1 MSKVFSIITTINLD
15 KLDSEINEYISQ
27 NGNFDPY
34 IFMNEDTANAIRQE
48 IGADIL
54 DKDVNLNAK
63 PLKDG
68 IRATYCGYKV
78 FINNDLKLGIVEIR

>member
-1 MSKVFSIITTINLD
+1 
-15 KLDSEINEYISQ
+15 
-27 NGNFDPY
+27 
-34 IFMNEDTANAIRQE
+34 MNEDTANAIRQE

-54 DKDVNLNAK
+54 YKDVSLNAK

-78 FINNDLKLGIVEIR
+78 FINNNLKFGIVEIR